1 MRAGA
6 LGCELRLSGKLP
18 SERAKSWRFS
28 EGYLKKAGESSKE
41 VDRAQSTALTKLG
54 ISGIK
59 VAIMSPEKR
68 IYDQIIITDAIK
80 NQIKPLLKSEEKLEI
95 PEKKEKKS
103 SLKKTSEK
111 EKKSAKKENKEK

>member
-1 MRAGA
+1 MKAGA

-28 EGYLKKAGESSKE
+28 EGYLKKSGQSSKE
-41 VDRAQSTALTKLG
+41 VDRAQAVALTKLG

-68 IYDQIIITDAIK
+68 IYDQIQISEDIK
-80 NQIKPLLKSEEKLEI
+80 NKIKQEDIEQTE
-95 PEKKEKKS
+95 EKKEKKT
-103 SLKKTSEK
+103 KKPKVKK
-111 EKKSAKKENKEK
+111 EKSKGAKE